1 MTAYLI
7 QFLLS
12 FSVVLFFVTFVLK
25 IPHQITNQPSL
36 VNDYYFKHFNTSVP
50 LDFLLVFLYLQA
62 AEYIIH
68 VTNVKT
74 IAKQSFIVAG
84 ITALLTTGFCYYFR
98 AMPLSSTFFS
108 KWFHSAGYLSV
119 LYDVILL
126 VTTYIV
132 MKYLQNIV

>member
-12 FSVVLFFVTFVLK
+12 FSVVLFFVTFVMK

-36 VNDYYFKHFNTSVP
+36 VNDYYIKHFKTSVP

-62 AEYIIH
+62 ADYIIH
-68 VTNVKT
+68 VTNAKT

-84 ITALLTTGFCYYFR
+84 VTALLTTGFCYYFR

-119 LYDVILL
+119 LYDIILL